1 MNEFLREDQTQIAQ
15 MITPGSSVL
24 DLGCGDGDFLHYL
37 VESKKVRGVGLEI
50 NQDRI
55 FKCLDK
61 GLNVIHANLDS
72 GLAMF
77 DQNSFDYVILNETLQ
92 VLHNPIPLLK
102 EMLRVGKHCIVGIS
116 NFGYWKIRLDL
127 LLRGRMPM
135 TESLP
140 YEWHDTPNI
149 HLCTLKDFEIACK
162 QNGITI
168 VNRVFLEKPP
178 EMVNVNNN
186 SENSV
191 ALKGVFKS
199 GYNLFACFG
208 VYLINSE
215 QK

>member
-1 MNEFLREDQTQIAQ
+1 MPEFLREDQTQIAQ
-15 MITPGSSVL
+15 MIGMGSSVL

-37 VESKKVRGVGLEI
+37 VASKKVKGVGLEI

-55 FKCLDK
+55 FSCLDK

-72 GLAMF
+72 GLALF
-77 DQNSFDYVILNETLQ
+77 EQNSFDYVILNETLQ
-92 VLHNPIPLLK
+92 VLHNPVPLLK

-127 LLRGRMPM
+127 LLRGRMPL
-135 TESLP
+135 TETLP
-140 YEWHDTPNI
+140 YEWYDTPNI

-162 QNGITI
+162 ANGIKI
-168 VNRVFLEKPP
+168 VRRVFLDKPP
-178 EMVNVNNN
+178 EMVNVTNHTGG
-186 SENSV
+186 SV
-191 ALKGVFKS
+191 SLKGVFKS

-215 QK
+215 K

>member
-1 MNEFLREDQTQIAQ
+1 MPEFLREDQIQIAQ
-15 MITPGSSVL
+15 MIQEGSSVL

-37 VESKKVRGVGLEI
+37 VSNKKVRGVGLEI

-55 FKCLDK
+55 FNCLDK

-72 GLAMF
+72 GLALF
-77 DQNSFDYVILNETLQ
+77 EQNSFDYVILNETLQ
-92 VLHNPIPLLK
+92 VLHNPIPLLN

-140 YEWHDTPNI
+140 FEWYDTPNI

-162 QNGITI
+162 ANNIKI
-168 VNRVFLEKPP
+168 IHRVFLDRPP
-178 EMVNVNNN
+178 ELMHVSNN
-186 SENSV
+186 SSV
-191 ALKGVFKS
+191 SLKGVIKR

-208 VYLINSE
+208 VYLINSG
-215 QK
+215 K

>member
-1 MNEFLREDQTQIAQ
+1 MQEFLREDQIQIAQ
-15 MITPGSSVL
+15 MIQEGSSVL

-37 VESKKVRGVGLEI
+37 VNNKKVRGVGLEI

-55 FKCLDK
+55 FNCLDK

-72 GLAMF
+72 GLALF
-77 DQNSFDYVILNETLQ
+77 EQNSFDYVILNETLQ
-92 VLHNPIPLLK
+92 VLHNPIPLLN

-116 NFGYWKIRLDL
+116 NFGHWKIRLDL

-140 YEWHDTPNI
+140 FEWYDTPNI

-162 QNGITI
+162 ANNIKI
-168 VNRVFLEKPP
+168 INRVFLDKPP
-178 EMVNVNNN
+178 ELMHVSNN
-186 SENSV
+186 SSV
-191 ALKGVFKS
+191 SLKGVFKS

-208 VYLINSE
+208 VYLINSG
-215 QK
+215 K